1 MKLATVEAMFPEL
14 RGAHIYRT
22 GRGEASTIAA
32 AISRAVKAVLKQNKG
47 KRFHTI
53 KATIT
58 VIDKAGTELVSP
70 SKTEEIAGG
79 RIRQV
84 DEL

>member
-1 MKLATVEAMFPEL
+1 MKLATVDATFPEL
-14 RGAHIYRT
+14 KGGAIYRI

-53 KATIT
+53 KTTIT
-58 VIDKAGTELVSP
+58 VIDKAGTV
-70 SKTEEIAGG
+70 
-79 RIRQV
+79 
-84 DEL
+84 